1 MRWTFR
7 PTAVNLLKPWHYE
20 AYNNENI
27 KLKKIRILGVKSNQA
42 IQFSRQ
48 PNVNA
53 CNMFLTS
60 FQMLSFHKNDKLAVR
75 NKTHPFKYGILSILR
90 CI

>member
-1 MRWTFR
+1 MLWTFK

-20 AYNNENI
+20 AYNNKTI
-27 KLKKIRILGVKSNQA
+27 KLGVKSNQA

-60 FQMLSFHKNDKLAVR
+60 FQMSFIKMINLLLEIKHIHSR
-75 NKTHPFKYGILSILR
+75 MEF
-90 CI
+90 